1 MRENTKKKSV
11 AKIILQFL
19 ENYYCLEGDMIKRY
33 LTSNIIMQNASY
45 AEING
50 IYKETMRELVHA
62 GIINQAGYKKGDKIS
77 RRYKFSYF
85 KKGVFKDGLIEGNSI
100 MAIDSCLDVL
110 LDLKKYQKI
119 KIHKLYYFPS
129 TIRYVVEDGTQ
140 EDLCY
145 ELIYLTNGNKNS
157 ILNTI
162 KTLPSYEMNRI
173 VVFKD
178 DIPSAELD
186 EFSDKL
192 GNVIMFAQINP
203 NGSISYF
210 K

>member
-11 AKIILQFL
+11 RNIVLQLL
-19 ENYYCLEGDMIKRY
+19 ENYHCLEGDTIKKY
-33 LTSNIIMQNASY
+33 LKSNIIFQNASE
-45 AEING
+45 AEINV

-62 GIINQAGYKKGDKIS
+62 GIINQAGYKKGSKVS
-77 RRYKFSYF
+77 RRYKFSYL
-85 KKGVFKDGLIEGNSI
+85 KKGIFKDSLIEGNSI
-100 MAIDSCLDVL
+100 IAIDFCLDVL

-119 KIHKLYYFPS
+119 KIHKLYYYPS
-129 TIRYVVEDGTQ
+129 TIRYVVEDDEQ
-140 EDLCY
+140 IDVCY
-145 ELIYLTNGNKNS
+145 ELLYLTYGNRNS

-186 EFSDKL
+186 DFADEL
-192 GNVIMFAQINP
+192 GNVVMFAQINDD
-203 NGSISYF
+203 GSISYF